1 MSNERQPAM
10 LAIRNLRNEVS
21 DYQKSKAQVTPQIRK
36 GLLSSNNM
44 VQSRKDNQTK
54 TMTEAE
60 KVLTAMAAIREGM
73 TQEDEA

>member
-10 LAIRNLRNEVS
+10 LTTRNLRSQVS
-21 DYQKSKAQVTPQIRK
+21 EYQKSKARVKPQVRT

-44 VQSRKDNQTK
+44 LQSRKDNTEK

-73 TQEDEA
+73 MQEDEA

>member
-36 GLLSSNNM
+36 GLLSSDN
-44 VQSRKDNQTK
+44 VLQSRKDNTEK

-60 KVLTAMAAIREGM
+60 KVLAAMAAIREGM
-73 TQEDEA
+73 MQEDEA